1 MRVLVFIFSLLMVT
15 ALQVHATAA
24 AKSADSIEGKWLG
37 FCSPQATSGT
47 GKICNYTFNKGA
59 GTYQCETFKDLRCT
73 KKDKST
79 SSSFRYT
86 VQSSNEQN
94 LKLNIEYNDRE
105 DIRQEKSRAY
115 VTGDV
120 LRLQMYEIFRLPDA
134 KEENLE
140 AQGVIPF
147 FEFTKG
153 K

>member
-1 MRVLVFIFSLLMVT
+1 MKVLVLLFSLFMST
-15 ALQVHATAA
+15 LQAHAAGA
-24 AKSADSIEGKWLG
+24 AKSADGIEGKWLG
-37 FCSPQATSGT
+37 FCSPQASSGT

-59 GTYQCETFKDLRCT
+59 GTYQCDTFKDLRCS

-79 SSSFRYT
+79 SSSFHYT

-140 AQGVIPF
+140 AQGV
-147 FEFTKG
+147 
-153 K
+153 

>member
-1 MRVLVFIFSLLMVT
+1 MKGFVLAFSLLVS
-15 ALQVHATAA
+15 ALQANAVGP
-24 AKSADSIEGKWLG
+24 KSADGIEGKWLG
-37 FCSPQATSGT
+37 FCSPQATSNT
-47 GKICNYTFNKGA
+47 GKICNYTFQKGTGA
-59 GTYQCETFKDLRCT
+59 YQCDTFKDLRCT
-73 KKDKST
+73 KKDKSV
-79 SSSFRYT
+79 SSAFRYT

-105 DIRQEKSRAY
+105 DIRQEKVRAY
-115 VTGDV
+115 VTGNV

-134 KEENLE
+134 KEEDLE

>member
-1 MRVLVFIFSLLMVT
+1 MRGLVLILLLLVST
-15 ALQVHATAA
+15 AQVN
-24 AKSADSIEGKWLG
+24 ADPKTTDTLEGRWNG
-37 FCSPQATSGT
+37 FCSPQATSNT
-47 GKICNYTFNKGA
+47 GKICNYTFQKGT
-59 GTYQCETFKDLRCT
+59 GTYQCDTFKDLRCT
-73 KKDKST
+73 KKHKST
-79 SSSFRYT
+79 SSAFRYT

-105 DIRQEKSRAY
+105 DIRQEKARAY
-115 VTGDV
+115 VTGNV

-147 FEFTKG
+147 FEFTRG